1 MEAAEAEPP
10 ILFDMAI
17 KVVGRILADSH
28 PAKLDQLPWPNR
40 FKLNPSVNVPEG
52 KWLQKL

>member
-10 ILFDMAI
+10 ILFDIVI

-28 PAKLDQLPWPNR
+28 PAKLDQLPWSNR
-40 FKLNPSVNVPEG
+40 FKLNPSVHVPEG

>member
-10 ILFDMAI
+10 ILFNMAF

-28 PAKLDQLPWPNR
+28 PAKLDQLPCSNR
-40 FKLNPSVNVPEG
+40 FNLNPSVHVPEG